1 MHSSLIRGV
10 FGFAHLGGLNLIVQ
24 PVVLLPRVRTKPL
37 SGCAAGC
44 WQSVAIAEN
53 SPWGPD
59 IGGDRSNKS
68 QDIPHTH
75 TPIYVYMYI
84 LYRIYTHIYIYI

>member
-1 MHSSLIRGV
+1 MHSSIIRGV

-24 PVVLLPRVRTKPL
+24 PVVLLPRVHTKPL

-59 IGGDRSNKS
+59 IGGDRSDKS
-68 QDIPHTH
+68 QDVPHTH
-75 TPIYVYMYI
+75 TYIYVYII
-84 LYRIYTHIYIYI
+84 LHLHAYIYISE